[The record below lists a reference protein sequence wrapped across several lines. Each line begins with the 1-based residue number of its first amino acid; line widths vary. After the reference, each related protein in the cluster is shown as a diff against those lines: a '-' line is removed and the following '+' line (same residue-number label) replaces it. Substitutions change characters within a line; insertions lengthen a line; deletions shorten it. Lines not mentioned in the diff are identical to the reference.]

1 MRKDLF
7 PALAAGVGLVLAAL
21 LLGGGALGQT
31 AAHKLPLLT
40 LLLISEFGF
49 FVCAAGLGFGI
60 SLWNKTEKKLPLLL
74 LAVGSL
80 LLMALFVFCGL
91 NLWSGSVSQP

>member
-1 MRKDLF
+1 V
-7 PALAAGVGLVLAAL
+7 AI
-21 LLGGGALGQT
+21 LLGAGALGQT
-31 AAHKLPLLT
+31 AEHKLPLLT

-60 SLWNKTEKKLPLLL
+60 SFWEKTQKKAPLLL
-74 LAVGSL
+74 LCVGCL
-80 LLMALFVFCGL
+80 LLMALFAFCGL